1 MKNGKSDSFI
11 KGTLSLSLA
20 VILTKILGVL
30 FKVPLSYVL
39 GDSGMGFFNTAY
51 VIYGFFYI
59 LCTAGV
65 PKSITLVLSEERAL
79 VGNSDSDYEVLRRG
93 LSLFFKIGL
102 FVSLLNIILAPALA
116 RLVGNTKAC
125 LSIIAVSP
133 SILFVSLSG
142 VLRGYL
148 NSKERLSQIAVSQ
161 LIESIIKLVFGLL
174 LAFIGVKAR
183 ADLYV
188 ISSLCIFGITLGS
201 FVSFLYMFVKAKN
214 EKQKNN
220 KEQKHKICS
229 VNISGKIIKNAFPIA
244 LGASLLNLSSALD
257 LMIIIKRLTESGIS
271 ESYANSLYGNYTTLA
286 VPMFN
291 LVVSVLAPVA
301 TAYMPKLS
309 QSSIIK
315 NREDFLRQA
324 NQLLFITIIVSVPA
338 SLSFYFYSFDLLDV
352 LFTPQ
357 SSAIGAEMLI
367 ILSIGLSLFT
377 VLTVVNTVLES
388 SGRVIITVVS
398 LLAGSAVK
406 LVSSYLLI
414 GNTSVG
420 IIGAPLGTVISYF
433 VSLIIS
439 LAALETRGAKLH
451 AILKLFG
458 MTLIGIIAFY
468 PPYKLIYSVNLF
480 DVSFISMAFSIAVSC
495 IAYISVIFIVHLLA
509 TKGTVFKMHKN
520 KYCALDE

>member
-1 MKNGKSDSFI
+1 
-11 KGTLSLSLA
+11 
-20 VILTKILGVL
+20 
-30 FKVPLSYVL
+30 
-39 GDSGMGFFNTAY
+39 
-51 VIYGFFYI
+51 
-59 LCTAGV
+59 
-65 PKSITLVLSEERAL
+65 
-79 VGNSDSDYEVLRRG
+79 
-93 LSLFFKIGL
+93 
-102 FVSLLNIILAPALA
+102 
-116 RLVGNTKAC
+116 
-125 LSIIAVSP
+125 
-133 SILFVSLSG
+133 
-142 VLRGYL
+142 
-148 NSKERLSQIAVSQ
+148 
-161 LIESIIKLVFGLL
+161 
-174 LAFIGVKAR
+174 
-183 ADLYV
+183 
-188 ISSLCIFGITLGS
+188 
-201 FVSFLYMFVKAKN
+201 
-214 EKQKNN
+214 
-220 KEQKHKICS
+220 
-229 VNISGKIIKNAFPIA
+229 
-244 LGASLLNLSSALD
+244 
-257 LMIIIKRLTESGIS
+257 MIIIKRLTESGIS

-357 SSAIGAEMLI
+357 SSALGAEMLI
-367 ILSIGLSLFT
+367 ILSTGLSLFT

-406 LVSSYLLI
+406 LVSGYMLI

-439 LAALETRGAKLH
+439 LAALETGGTKLH

-480 DVSFISMAFSIAVSC
+480 NVSFISMAFSIAVSC